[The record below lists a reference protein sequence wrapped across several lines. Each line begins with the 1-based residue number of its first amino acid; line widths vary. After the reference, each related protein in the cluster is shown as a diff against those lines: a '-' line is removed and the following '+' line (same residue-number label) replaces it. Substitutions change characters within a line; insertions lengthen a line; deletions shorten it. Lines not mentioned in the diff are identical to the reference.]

1 MGHEM
6 NDELREQKSMLRN
19 LEEHVD
25 GAADAM
31 HQLKAKMKEMA
42 KSKDRGKF
50 CAICVL
56 SLVLFAL
63 TSLVLYT

>member
-1 MGHEM
+1 M
-6 NDELREQKSMLRN
+6 
-19 LEEHVD
+19 D

-31 HQLKAKMKEMA
+31 HTLKAKMKEMA

-56 SLVLFAL
+56 SIALFGL